1 MKNYE
6 LLAVLPGT
14 LTETEAHEIAG
25 QLKDAIEKN
34 GGSALAMEYNGKSR
48 LSYPMRHIRYGYF
61 FLFTFEATEE
71 KVRVIQEK
79 IRLVNQV
86 LRLLCKIYNP
96 AQKVSLNLGETNPA
110 VAETEVNTEKTEE
123 VIAVKEVPEMPL
135 EQTVPSLAE
144 TSPEEAPAAE
154 EAAPKKAKKTAKTDI
169 SMEEID
175 QKLDELLLKSDV

>member
-25 QLKDAIEKN
+25 QIKDAVEKN

-61 FLFTFEATEE
+61 FLFTFEAIE
-71 KVRVIQEK
+71 KDIQVIQQK
-79 IRLVNQV
+79 IRLVPQV
-86 LRLLCKIYNP
+86 LRLLCKIYDP
-96 AQKVSLNLGETNPA
+96 AQKVSLNLGEAAPA
-110 VAETEVNTEKTEE
+110 VAETEVTGEKKEE
-123 VIAVKEVPEMPL
+123 IVAVEVPEMPL
-135 EQTVPSLAE
+135 EQAAPIAPA
-144 TSPEEAPAAE
+144 PEETPVE
-154 EAAPKKAKKTAKTDI
+154 TKKESKKAPKSDI

>member
-34 GGSALAMEYNGKSR
+34 GGSSIAMEYNGKSR

-61 FLFTFEATEE
+61 FLFTFEASEE
-71 KVRVIQEK
+71 KVRLIQEK

-110 VAETEVNTEKTEE
+110 VETEVNTEKKEE
-123 VIAVKEVPEMPL
+123 VEVVKEVSEMPL
-135 EQTVPSLAE
+135 EQTVPSLSE
-144 TSPEEAPAAE
+144 TSPEETPVVA
-154 EAAPKKAKKTAKTDI
+154 EAAPKKAKKSAKTDI

>member
-25 QLKDAIEKN
+25 QIKDAVEKN
-34 GGSALAMEYNGKSR
+34 GGSSLAMEYNGKSR

-61 FLFTFEATEE
+61 FLFTFEAIE
-71 KVRVIQEK
+71 KDIQVIQQK
-79 IRLVNQV
+79 IRLVPQV
-86 LRLLCKIYNP
+86 LRFLCKIYNP
-96 AQKVSLNLGETNPA
+96 AQKVSLNLGEAAPA
-110 VAETEVNTEKTEE
+110 VAEIGVNEEKKEE
-123 VIAVKEVPEMPL
+123 IIVQEVPEMQL
-135 EQTVPSLAE
+135 EQLPPTPSVSE
-144 TSPEEAPAAE
+144 SVEAPVE
-154 EAAPKKAKKTAKTDI
+154 PKKESKKAAKSDI

>member
-25 QLKDAIEKN
+25 QIKDAVEKN

-61 FLFTFEATEE
+61 FLFTFEAIE
-71 KVRVIQEK
+71 KDILVIQQK
-79 IRLVNQV
+79 IRLVPQV
-86 LRLLCKIYNP
+86 LRFLCKIYNP
-96 AQKVSLNLGETNPA
+96 AQKVSLNLGEPTPVA
-110 VAETEVNTEKTEE
+110 VETETTLNTEKKEDI
-123 VIAVKEVPEMPL
+123 VVKEVPEMQL
-135 EQTVPSLAE
+135 EQVVPATVSVEE
-144 TSPEEAPAAE
+144 TEEAPV
-154 EAAPKKAKKTAKTDI
+154 KAKKESKKAAKSDI